1 MIADLSFG
9 LAATAAI
16 VAPGWWLA
24 RRHRLPLP
32 ALAGLAG
39 GAVALM
45 LLVVLLDAL
54 SFGLGRVALATGWLT
69 IVALCAY
76 AGRRQPAA
84 GAIAVPGAPDWRGWL
99 PMVPVL
105 LVVAYRAATQ
115 PLHGAD
121 TVFRWEFLARQM
133 WTHSSLSF
141 YPPVNAAD
149 YALYSW
155 PDGIAPL
162 VASLYHG
169 IYTVAGAARP
179 VATAPVVLLQ
189 VVLLFAA
196 TRALAHRE
204 FSARA
209 ALFAGLLL
217 VTMPLAPWAA
227 GMGQETGLTALSLI
241 GLLLY
246 LPHDQTEES
255 TPAVIAA
262 AVLASLGALAREYGL
277 LFPVIGLLLAG
288 RRGLSRRALLQ
299 FTVTC
304 AVVVIPW
311 YVRNWA
317 LTGNPLFNHDLGGL
331 FPVNEAHARLMALYG
346 ETFSW
351 RQLPPEA
358 PRVFLT
364 YGVTALFGA
373 LAGAAACFRQARVA
387 LGLVGVMVLLYLY
400 SLGQTA
406 GGYFYA
412 LRLLNPG
419 FALCAVIGGGAL
431 ARWIPGR
438 AHLAGACLGLGLLAA
453 DAALRNLTLPANP
466 YRVPPSG
473 WLRVGNAIHEY
484 PDPDTF
490 ELIARVTAG
499 SRVVVLGPHAQL
511 QQLGVAC
518 APAWSPEVGQ
528 LFSAETAPADV
539 ARRLRRDGFGYCL
552 MYRGEL
558 NERYLAAAPL
568 FRPPAPHLQ
577 VALAGEDLVL
587 FRIVGPD

>member
-1 MIADLSFG
+1 MIADLFAG
-9 LAATAAI
+9 LVATTALA
-16 VAPGWWLA
+16 APGWWLA
-24 RRHRLPLP
+24 RRYRLPLP

-45 LLVVLLDAL
+45 LLVVTADAL
-54 SFGLGRVALATGWLT
+54 GLGIGRGMLAAGWSA
-69 IVALCAY
+69 IAAGCFV
-76 AGRRQPAA
+76 AGRTRPAV
-84 GAIAVPGAPDWRGWL
+84 GAAPGAPDWRGWL
-99 PMVPVL
+99 PLAPLL
-105 LVVAYRAATQ
+105 LVVAYRAAAQ

-133 WTHSSLSF
+133 WTKSSLAF
-141 YPPVNAAD
+141 YPPVTAAD
-149 YALYSW
+149 YASYGW

-169 IYTVAGAARP
+169 IYTVTGAVRP

-196 TRALAHRE
+196 VRALARRD

-217 VTMPLAPWAA
+217 ATMPLASWAA
-227 GMGQETGLTALSLI
+227 SMGQETGLTALSVL

-246 LPHDQTEES
+246 LPRNRAEES
-255 TPAVIAA
+255 APAVIAA

-277 LFPVIGLLLAG
+277 IFPVLGLLLAG
-288 RRGLSRRALLQ
+288 QRGLSRRALVR
-299 FTVTC
+299 FAATC
-304 AVVVIPW
+304 AALVVPW
-311 YVRNWA
+311 YARNWV

-331 FPVNEAHARLMALYG
+331 FPVNQAHARLMALYG
-346 ETFSW
+346 EELSW

-373 LAGAAACFRQARVA
+373 LAGAAACLRQARVA
-387 LGLVGVMVLLYLY
+387 LGFAAVMTLLYLY
-400 SLGQTA
+400 SLGHTA

-412 LRLLNPG
+412 LRLLNPA

-438 AHLAGACLGLGLLAA
+438 AYLAGACLGLSLLGA

-466 YRVPPSG
+466 YRLPPSA
-473 WLRVGNAIHEY
+473 WLKAGNAIHEY
-484 PDPDTF
+484 PEPATF
-490 ELIARVTAG
+490 ELIAKVIAG
-499 SRVVVLGPHAQL
+499 SRVIVLGPHAQL
-511 QQLGVAC
+511 QKLGVAC
-518 APAWSPEVGQ
+518 APPWSPAVEA
-528 LFSAETAPADV
+528 LFSPEADPADI
-539 ARRLRRDGFGYCL
+539 ARRLRQEGFGFCL

-558 NERYLAAAPL
+558 NQRYLAASPL
-568 FRPPAPHLQ
+568 FRPPASHLQ
-577 VALAGEDLVL
+577 VALAGEDLL
-587 FRIVGPD
+587 LLRIAAPD